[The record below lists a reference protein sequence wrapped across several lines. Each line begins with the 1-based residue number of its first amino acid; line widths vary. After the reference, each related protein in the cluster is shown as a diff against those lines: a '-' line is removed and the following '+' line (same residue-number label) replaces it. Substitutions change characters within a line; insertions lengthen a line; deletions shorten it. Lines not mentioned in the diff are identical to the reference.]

1 MRSRLLCY
9 QGFLYAFCYI
19 DLQIFMMSDPII
31 PPYPQH
37 SDTTVNGPPP
47 PQRPE
52 PHPPVSPSLE
62 DVLAAAAVVP
72 SRNIPSTY
80 HARPFIRGPPPSTPS
95 STRGS
100 SIHTSFCTA
109 SDPVPYHEFEAMR
122 MERQYLLGQVRE
134 MERII
139 QMMDP
144 SRAERELRQR
154 IVDVRM
160 NAMEK
165 LNTVAEGYGDLAD
178 WAIWMMSELDTFRG
192 PTFPG
197 S

>member
-1 MRSRLLCY
+1 M
-9 QGFLYAFCYI
+9 FCYI

-31 PPYPQH
+31 PPYSQH
-37 SDTTVNGPPP
+37 SDTTVNGPSP

-52 PHPPVSPSLE
+52 LRQPVSPSLE

-72 SRNIPSTY
+72 SRKIPSTY
-80 HARPFIRGPPPSTPS
+80 HARPFIRGPPPSTLS

-160 NAMEK
+160 NAMAK

-178 WAIWMMSELDTFRG
+178 WAIWIMKELDTFGG